1 MHNQPIASRIPKYSR
16 HLYAALMYA
25 YPPDFRAR
33 FGGEM
38 MQVFQDSY
46 PGEGAVLATV
56 CLWLGTLQDLAVSL
70 PNSWCRELREANES
84 DEPSW
89 MISIPVF
96 VLATIVLVAEGWFA
110 ATLAGRLIGTGVPG
124 EATILFRIN
133 LLVSCGLTSLSGALA
148 VALAR
153 RQQID
158 LVILRLPTAA

>member
-1 MHNQPIASRIPKYSR
+1 
-16 HLYAALMYA
+16 MYA

-46 PGEGAVLATV
+46 PRDTAEGAVLATV
-56 CLWLGTLQDLAVSL
+56 SLWLGTLQDLAVSL

-158 LVILRLPTAA
+158 LVILRLHTAA